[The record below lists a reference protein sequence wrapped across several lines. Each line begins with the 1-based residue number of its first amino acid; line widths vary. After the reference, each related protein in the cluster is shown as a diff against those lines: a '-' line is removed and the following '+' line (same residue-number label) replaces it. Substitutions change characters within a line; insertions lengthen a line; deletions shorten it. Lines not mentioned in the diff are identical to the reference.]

1 MDYVGYTKVLKMNIK
16 NILFDLQLLIPKVL
30 RKQNL
35 TREL

>member
-1 MDYVGYTKVLKMNIK
+1 MDYVGYTKVLKKNIK